1 MKHAVRRRTD
11 PAEERARILEVAE
24 EHFRRAGYRKTS
36 VTDIAVELG
45 MGPANIYRF
54 FPSKDAIKEAVC
66 MRVMDQVVDIA
77 VAAART
83 RAPALEKLNRL
94 VTAIH
99 RHNKTKL
106 IQDRIHRGEDTDA
119 DLREQIRFIGKAL
132 GKSAARSD

>member
-1 MKHAVRRRTD
+1 M
-11 PAEERARILEVAE
+11 
-24 EHFRRAGYRKTS
+24 
-36 VTDIAVELG
+36 TDIAVELG

-99 RHNKTKL
+99 RHNKPKL
-106 IQDRIHRGEDTDA
+106 VEERRMHDMVVAATLEDWSGIKTHT
-119 DLREQIRFIGKAL
+119 
-132 GKSAARSD
+132 ARMVAILE

>member
-66 MRVMDQVVDIA
+66 MRVTGQVVDIA

-106 IQDRIHRGEDTDA
+106 VEERRMHDMVVAATLEDWSGIKTHT
-119 DLREQIRFIGKAL
+119 
-132 GKSAARSD
+132 ARMVAILE

>member
-1 MKHAVRRRTD
+1 
-11 PAEERARILEVAE
+11 
-24 EHFRRAGYRKTS
+24 
-36 VTDIAVELG
+36 
-45 MGPANIYRF
+45 
-54 FPSKDAIKEAVC
+54 

-106 IQDRIHRGEDTDA
+106 IQDRIQRGEDTDA
-119 DLREQIRFIGKAL
+119 GLREQIRFIGKAL
-132 GKSAARSD
+132 GKSAARPTNVRSGSTCEELTSGKCRPHCLR

>member
-1 MKHAVRRRTD
+1 
-11 PAEERARILEVAE
+11 
-24 EHFRRAGYRKTS
+24 

-106 IQDRIHRGEDTDA
+106 IQDRIQRGEDTDA

-132 GKSAARSD
+132 GKSAARAD